1 SWLVMQ
7 VGFKEMLQTV
17 NKLSAPNEKLRIVNN
32 LSYKIIQ
39 LEQLQRANVIQS
51 PEKPNQ
57 LYHRETDNFIASLDT
72 LRQLSS
78 GNLLQVQRID
88 SMELILRQHKELA
101 DQYFGLRADWNKNL
115 ALSRRI
121 SYLAGIIANIKPVAD
136 SSVVTTSKK
145 ITTTTIIPSETV
157 ADSLAEE
164 PKQSFF

>member
-1 SWLVMQ
+1 
-7 VGFKEMLQTV
+7 
-17 NKLSAPNEKLRIVNN
+17 
-32 LSYKIIQ
+32 
-39 LEQLQRANVIQS
+39 
-51 PEKPNQ
+51 
-57 LYHRETDNFIASLDT
+57 TDNFIASLDT

-157 ADSLAEE
+157 ADSLSEE
-164 PKQSFF
+164 PKQSFFSRLFGSKKTVEKPRQLLKTIQEELNVQIDTLSVARQDSSIWEVEKVMRRIEKDYLQRRA